1 MDCTVTGNSN
11 DGFAAPMAALAV
23 ALLALGLVMSL
34 PASERLGREIRQARA
49 QLDVERVAVTA
60 QSQVAFLLLT
70 EPVGRNGLEFGGPRL
85 ALDGSLISGEL
96 PAMRRTILFDGRP
109 YTIQIDDSTEAV
121 VRLQD
126 EGGLI
131 NLHES
136 SRAMLSGLMSACG
149 ITGPKAQ
156 NIVSGILAARN
167 RASGLH
173 WSNHARGDERRK
185 LEAATAWRRLEK
197 QGLYLPTAPPSVL
210 FALTGS
216 EHSVRQILNARN
228 RNDNTTKLSIKYN
241 QNGSIIQ
248 YPVVERKSISQN
260 IRISISIN
268 RRGLTGTLPFYFY
281 QSTLELGPNDLAR
294 SFVAKGPIVD
304 AGHQSHC
311 FPFVEE
317 AAQPLP
323 ER

>member
-1 MDCTVTGNSN
+1 MDRAVTRNSN

-34 PASERLGREIRQARA
+34 PASDRLGRELRQARA
-49 QLDVERVAVTA
+49 QLHVERVAITA
-60 QSQVAFLLLT
+60 QSRVAFLLLT

-109 YTIQIDDSTEAV
+109 YTMQIDGSTQAV

-131 NLHES
+131 NLHEA
-136 SRAMLSGLMSACG
+136 SRPMLSGLMSACG

-156 NIVSGILAARN
+156 KIVSGILAARDP
-167 RASGLH
+167 ASGFD
-173 WSNHARGDERRK
+173 WSNHVRGEERRK
-185 LEAATAWRRLEK
+185 LEVATAWRPREK
-197 QGLYLPTAPPSVL
+197 PGLYLPTAPPSVL

-216 EHSVRQILNARN
+216 ERSVRQILNSRN
-228 RNDNTTKLSIKYN
+228 RSENTTKLRINY
-241 QNGSIIQ
+241 
-248 YPVVERKSISQN
+248 SQN
-260 IRISISIN
+260 EIISPSSLANRASVSDNIRMSVSIN
-268 RRGLTGTLPFYFY
+268 RPWLTGTLPFYIY
-281 QSTLELGPNDLAR
+281 RSTLELGHSDLTR
-294 SFVAKGPIVD
+294 SFIAKGPIVD
-304 AGHQSHC
+304 AGHQSDC

>member
-1 MDCTVTGNSN
+1 MDRAVTGNSN
-11 DGFAAPMAALAV
+11 NGFAVPLAAIAV

-34 PASERLGREIRQARA
+34 PASDRLGRELRLVRA

-60 QSQVAFLLLT
+60 QSRVAYLLLT

-96 PAMRRTILFDGRP
+96 PAVRRTIMFDGRP

-131 NLHES
+131 NPHES

-149 ITGPKAQ
+149 IPVLKAQ
-156 NIVSGILAARN
+156 NIVSAILAARD
-167 RASGLH
+167 RASGFH
-173 WSNHARGDERRK
+173 WSSYVRGDDRRK
-185 LEAATAWRRLEK
+185 LEAATAWQRREK
-197 QGLYLPTAPPSVL
+197 PGLYLPTAPASVL
-210 FALTGS
+210 FVLTGS
-216 EHSVRQILNARN
+216 ERGVRQIMDARNGNDNSTKLNTKYFQNDNNARY
-228 RNDNTTKLSIKYN
+228 TITEL
-241 QNGSIIQ
+241 
-248 YPVVERKSISQN
+248 KSVSSS
-260 IRISISIN
+260 IRIVISIN
-268 RRGLTGTLPFYFY
+268 RHRLTEALPFYIY
-281 QSTLELGPNDLAR
+281 KSTLELGPNDLAR
-294 SFVAKGPIVD
+294 SFLAKGPTVD
-304 AGHQSHC
+304 AGYQPQC